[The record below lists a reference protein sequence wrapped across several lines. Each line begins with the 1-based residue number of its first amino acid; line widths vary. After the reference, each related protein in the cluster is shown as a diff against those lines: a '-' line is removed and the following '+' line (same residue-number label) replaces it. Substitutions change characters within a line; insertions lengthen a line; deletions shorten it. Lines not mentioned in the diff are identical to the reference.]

1 MQGFCK
7 RTSMLFGR
15 AKTELHF
22 ANLLYAKALA
32 STCLCHEPV
41 CTYLHQKPP
50 SGTDTST
57 LLTQPNIIINV
68 NLSLKIV
75 LYQG

>member
-22 ANLLYAKALA
+22 TKLLYAKALA
-32 STCLCHEPV
+32 STLPCREPV
-41 CTYLHQKPP
+41 CTYLHQKTP
-50 SGTDTST
+50 SDTDTCT
-57 LLTQPNIIINV
+57 HLAQPNDIIKV